1 MKRIL
6 VIDDDE
12 LMRSMLSQMLGRA
25 GYEIILAANGHE
37 GLKQF
42 HAHAPFDLVITDLI
56 MPGKEGIETMMELR
70 HDHPALPIIAIS
82 GGGRTTGRDYLP
94 IAAQLGARRTVAKP
108 FTRQE
113 ILEAVQDVLAA
124 PA

>member
-12 LMRSMLSQMLGRA
+12 LMRAMLSQMLGRA
-25 GYEIILAANGHE
+25 GYEIVLAANGIE

-42 HAHAPFDLVITDLI
+42 QTHLPVDLVITDLI

-70 HDHPALPIIAIS
+70 RDHPEVPIIAIS
-82 GGGRTTGRDYLP
+82 GGARATGRDYLP

-113 ILEAVQDVLAA
+113 ILEAIQSTLAA
-124 PA
+124 